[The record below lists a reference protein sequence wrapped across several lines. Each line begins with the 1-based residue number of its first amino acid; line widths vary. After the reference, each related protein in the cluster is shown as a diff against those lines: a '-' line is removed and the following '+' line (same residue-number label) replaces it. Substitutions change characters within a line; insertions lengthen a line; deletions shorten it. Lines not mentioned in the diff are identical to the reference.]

1 MLKIEGDSFRYQLNW
16 IENIG
21 AFWRDP
27 KSKISNLVSVAAHE
41 NPWTVQVLRGI
52 RAPGTGFPFV
62 IMLGTMWHRKGR
74 DFCVVYRR
82 KPVLLLEFKDES
94 FKRWVI
100 PDNEGNRSVL
110 QEANPGIDL
119 PESVL

>member
-1 MLKIEGDSFRYQLNW
+1 MLMIERDSFRYRLNW

-27 KSKISNLVSVAAHE
+27 KSKISNLVSVTPHS
-41 NPWTVQVLRGI
+41 NPWTTQVLRGM

-62 IMLGTMWHRKGR
+62 IMLGTMWHRRGR
-74 DFCVVYRR
+74 DFCVVYRK
-82 KPVLLLEFKDES
+82 KPVLVLEFRSES

-100 PDNEGNRSVL
+100 PDNEVNRSAIRIASPTL
-110 QEANPGIDL
+110 DL
-119 PESVL
+119 PASAQ

>member
-21 AFWRDP
+21 AVWRDP
-27 KSKISNLVSVAAHE
+27 KSKISNLVSVTAHE

-110 QEANPGIDL
+110 REANPGIDL

>member
-27 KSKISNLVSVAAHE
+27 KSKISNLVSVTAHE
-41 NPWTVQVLRGI
+41 NPWTIQVLRGI

-100 PDNEGNRSVL
+100 PDNEANRSVL
-110 QEANPGIDL
+110 REANPGIDL
-119 PESVL
+119 PASAL

>member
-27 KSKISNLVSVAAHE
+27 KSRISNLVSVTAHE
-41 NPWTVQVLRGI
+41 NPWTIQVLRGI

-100 PDNEGNRSVL
+100 PDNEANRSVL
-110 QEANPGIDL
+110 RTANPGIDL
-119 PESVL
+119 PASAL

>member
-27 KSKISNLVSVAAHE
+27 KSKISNLVLVTAHE

-110 QEANPGIDL
+110 REANPGIDL